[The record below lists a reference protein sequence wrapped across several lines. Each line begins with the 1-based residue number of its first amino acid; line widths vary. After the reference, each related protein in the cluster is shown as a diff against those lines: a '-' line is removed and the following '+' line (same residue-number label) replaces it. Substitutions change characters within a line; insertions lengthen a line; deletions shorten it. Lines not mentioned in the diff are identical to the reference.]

1 MLTVK
6 LHLCNGDVI
15 TTTLTL
21 AQKNRLS
28 RTLNQA
34 VLPVTP
40 FTLNANGAELEIPWR
55 TIGYLSSE
63 PLVRADLQ
71 AQEAREAAD

>member
-15 TTTLTL
+15 STTLTQ
-21 AQKNRLS
+21 AQKSRLS

-40 FTLNANGAELEIPWR
+40 FTVNVGGAELEIPWR
-55 TIGYLSSE
+55 TIGYISSE
-63 PLVRADLQ
+63 PLVRSGLQAQ
-71 AQEAREAAD
+71 AQEAAD

>member
-15 TTTLTL
+15 PVTMTP

-28 RTLNQA
+28 RMLNQPS
-34 VLPVTP
+34 LPATP
-40 FTLNANGAELEIPWR
+40 FTVKTSGAELEIPWR
-55 TIGYLSSE
+55 SIGYISTEPRVSSE
-63 PLVRADLQ
+63 PQ
-71 AQEAREAAD
+71 ASQAAD

>member
-34 VLPVTP
+34 VLPATP
-40 FTLNANGAELEIPWR
+40 FILNAGGAELEIPWR
-55 TIGYLSSE
+55 TIGYISSE
-63 PLVRADLQ
+63 PVVKPEFQ
-71 AQEAREAAD
+71 AQEQEAAD

>member
-34 VLPVTP
+34 VLPMTP
-40 FTLNANGAELEIPWR
+40 FTLHSAGAELEIPWR
-55 TIGYLSSE
+55 TIGYISSE
-63 PLVRADLQ
+63 PVVRSELQ
-71 AQEAREAAD
+71 AREQEAAD

>member
-1 MLTVK
+1 MLSVK

-15 TTTLTL
+15 TTTLTP

-34 VLPVTP
+34 VLPLTP
-40 FTLNANGAELEIPWR
+40 FTLHAAGAEVEIPWR
-55 TIGYLSSE
+55 TIGYISSE
-63 PLVRADLQ
+63 PLVRSEVQ
-71 AQEAREAAD
+71 AQEAAD